1 MLSNQKM
8 TDREKLLV
16 NKNKIRAI
24 AAGIA
29 FLLCLLMFTGCSSM
43 NDAEKKVSKE
53 LKALQESE
61 TVGSEVVDLRN
72 SLSNEGK
79 ENFDGFLDKLR
90 KFDFEITG
98 SEEDGDKDDDYTL
111 VSVRIK
117 TRDFGREYLAA
128 WTEYLKANPDT
139 KPDDLTGFY
148 ELLFSRLDSLKEKD
162 YIKTIQIVCIDPLD
176 NGEWIANI
184 KENEELQDAI
194 FGGMMSE
201 MKALAAE

>member
-1 MLSNQKM
+1 
-8 TDREKLLV
+8 
-16 NKNKIRAI
+16 
-24 AAGIA
+24 
-29 FLLCLLMFTGCSSM
+29 M
-43 NDAEKKVSKE
+43 NDAEKKVYKE

-61 TVGSEVVDLRN
+61 TVGSEVVNLRN

-79 ENFDGFLDKLR
+79 EDFDGFLKKLR
-90 KFDFEITG
+90 SFDFEITG
-98 SEEDGDKDDDYTL
+98 SEENSDKGDDYTL
-111 VSVRIK
+111 VSVKIK

-139 KPDDLTGFY
+139 KPDELTEFY
-148 ELLFSRLDSLKEKD
+148 ELLFSRLNSLGEKE

-176 NGEWIANI
+176 SGEWIANI